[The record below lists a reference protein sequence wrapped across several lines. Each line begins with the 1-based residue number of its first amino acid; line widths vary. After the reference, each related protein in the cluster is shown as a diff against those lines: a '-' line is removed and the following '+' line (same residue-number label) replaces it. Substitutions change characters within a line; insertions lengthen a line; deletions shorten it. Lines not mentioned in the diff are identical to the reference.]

1 MDDIAQMSDVTNED
15 RRSWAL
21 EALEAFAAVTGD
33 RMENSEDLE
42 SVITDLITDI
52 MHLCDEEKID
62 FAAVSSRAAHHH
74 ECETD

>member
-21 EALEAFAAVTGD
+21 EALEAFTAVTGD
-33 RMENSEDLE
+33 RIENSEDLE
-42 SVITDLITDI
+42 SVLTDLITDI

-62 FAAVSSRAAHHH
+62 FATISSRAAHHH